1 MDRAIII
8 AGGKGERL
16 RPYTEDRPKA
26 MIPVLGNPLLS
37 FQLRLLSSHGFK
49 KIAICCGYRNEVLK
63 EHFGDGSKFGVH
75 IDYLVEDE
83 PLGRGGALR
92 RALEHVQAHEPVVA
106 MNGDSLTN
114 INLSDLTAFHKK
126 YHPAA
131 TLVTVPLRSPYGI
144 IDVKDDNLVGGFTE
158 KPELPFWI
166 NAGIYVLDPRI
177 VDDLPIKGDH
187 EELTFPKL
195 AQANQLRVYKTRA
208 FWKTIDTVKDLTEV
222 RSEFEQLVFGAF
234 LQSGALG
241 VV

>member
-1 MDRAIII
+1 MDHAIII

-16 RPYTEDRPKA
+16 RPYTDDRPKA

-49 KIAICCGYRNEVLK
+49 KITICCGYLHDKLVEY
-63 EHFGDGSKFGVH
+63 FGDGTKFGVK
-75 IDYLVEDE
+75 IDYLVEEE

-92 RALEHVQAHEPVVA
+92 RAMEHIGSDEPVVA

-114 INLSDLTAFHKK
+114 INLSELVQFHKK
-126 YHPAA
+126 NNPYA
-131 TLVTVPLRSPYGI
+131 TLVAVPLRSPYGI
-144 IDVKDDNLVGGFTE
+144 IDVSDESLVSGFTE

-177 VDDLPIKGDH
+177 IAKMPVKGDH
-187 EELTFPKL
+187 EELTFPQL
-195 AQANQLRVYKTRA
+195 AKANELRVYKTRA

-234 LQSGALG
+234 LQQTPVGAF
-241 VV
+241 